1 MKVYDPNDGRTKL
14 LTLLNV
20 SALKSKSH
28 KRKREAE
35 DSFVPMKT
43 KLNARKKPKV
53 EGAAKENGD
62 QAKESKEKEQEV
74 DEENE
79 EGQDQALAVADE
91 AEVYDRH
98 WGNEP
103 AALTEAARAAV
114 ERRAWEKRATKD
126 GVVEVPEGTALP
138 AEDAPLHLEA
148 AMSAYRDALVVDTSR
163 AGSSRNSV
171 ARHALTHVLRCVLV
185 TNTSL
190 HRSFGPGNAS
200 ACSRTPNPSP
210 KTPIRHCRTSP
221 SPAPPFLSSAPSAPS
236 RSSGSMRS
244 PLPECCPKATA
255 YLAAIAIA

>member
-1 MKVYDPNDGRTKL
+1 MLDALHTWSQFPECL
-14 LTLLNV
+14 
-20 SALKSKSH
+20 SAIQTVHLVETSQMMRELQKEKITKSKSEKLSQVSVSWH
-28 KRKREAE
+28 
-35 DSFVPMKT
+35 DSIEEI
-43 KLNARKKPKV
+43 L
-53 EGAAKENGD
+53 
-62 QAKESKEKEQEV
+62 EQEV

-200 ACSRTPNPSP
+200 ACSRTPNLSP
-210 KTPIRHCRTSP
+210 KTPTGHCRISH
-221 SPAPPFLSSAPSAPS
+221 SPAPLSSSSAPSAPLHS
-236 RSSGSMRS
+236 CGSTRS
-244 PLPECCPKATA
+244 PLPACCPKATA
-255 YLAAIAIA
+255 YLAAIATA